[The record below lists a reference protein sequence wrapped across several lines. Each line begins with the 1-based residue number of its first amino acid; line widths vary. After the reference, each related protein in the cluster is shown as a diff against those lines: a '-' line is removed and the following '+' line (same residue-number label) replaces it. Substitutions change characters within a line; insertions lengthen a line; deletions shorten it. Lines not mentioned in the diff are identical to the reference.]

1 MTDCTSCERMKEAE
15 IKIEKLEE
23 LTGGMDAKVDKLI
36 VEVVR
41 AKILS
46 TLLNLIS
53 PIAVGLIVYLLTKG
67 GGH

>member
-1 MTDCTSCERMKEAE
+1 MKEAE